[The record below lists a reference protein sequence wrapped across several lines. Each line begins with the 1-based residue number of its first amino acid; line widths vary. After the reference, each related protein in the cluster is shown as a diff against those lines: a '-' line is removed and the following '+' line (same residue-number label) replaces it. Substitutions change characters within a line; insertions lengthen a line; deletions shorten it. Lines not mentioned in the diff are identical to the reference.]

1 MKFNCAPSRLTA
13 MPKWTESPS
22 EVRDVWQYIRE
33 LGGLVPLSD
42 TAATLQQL
50 HPGLVELPPMPQNY
64 AASTNP
70 ERSLL
75 RSIIARVEF
84 HRRHHRHYHVIH
96 RVVEAVGGWDAVVL
110 LLAPIMAEW
119 ENRGA
124 STDEAAILLGGH
136 VPESC
141 RTSPDGLN
149 WGGSYG
155 GGAPEPFSNRKHGKR
170 ELMRTIYRLA
180 IELPL
185 GAAWFADVVPLA
197 SAESGISLA
206 ENNAEQLRKRARLEN
221 SNPNAFT
228 SGEVSAAVLS
238 ASAGPAV
245 PASSRLPDAALAR
258 EMSTATLTSAHQTV
272 GGDVPTE
279 NLERHASPE
288 RTTNDGEAAV
298 ASNTSREL
306 LEVKQQQAAAPRPDA
321 RVRSHER

>member
-1 MKFNCAPSRLTA
+1 M
-13 MPKWTESPS
+13 
-22 EVRDVWQYIRE
+22 
-33 LGGLVPLSD
+33 
-42 TAATLQQL
+42 
-50 HPGLVELPPMPQNY
+50 
-64 AASTNP
+64 
-70 ERSLL
+70 
-75 RSIIARVEF
+75 
-84 HRRHHRHYHVIH
+84 
-96 RVVEAVGGWDAVVL
+96 GGWDAVVL

-155 GGAPEPFSNRKHGKR
+155 GGAPEPFSDRKHGKR

-238 ASAGPAV
+238 ASAGP
-245 PASSRLPDAALAR
+245 PSILSRGSRRTIRASPS
-258 EMSTATLTSAHQTV
+258 TLTKCST
-272 GGDVPTE
+272 
-279 NLERHASPE
+279 RC
-288 RTTNDGEAAV
+288 
-298 ASNTSREL
+298 
-306 LEVKQQQAAAPRPDA
+306 AAPRGSHHATQRPTQRPPVA
-321 RVRSHER
+321 RLLQSSRVRAPRYGGSCPPWRSRRRSSRPTSERRRR

>member
-155 GGAPEPFSNRKHGKR
+155 GGAPEPFSDRKHGKR
-170 ELMRTIYRLA
+170 QLMRTIYRLA

-245 PASSRLPDAALAR
+245 QASSRLPDAALAR
-258 EMSTATLTSAHQTV
+258 EPHGDRPSSTRPQARGMTATGPAIM
-272 GGDVPTE
+272 
-279 NLERHASPE
+279 
-288 RTTNDGEAAV
+288 
-298 ASNTSREL
+298 
-306 LEVKQQQAAAPRPDA
+306 EVDPGL
-321 RVRSHER
+321 